1 MAVVLAPQLFLA
13 FSGGFEV
20 RASDGVLGV
29 VETPLFP
36 ADVAEPDFLVVR
48 VCDGGDA
55 RRPVVSAAFV
65 EAVDA
70 ERRIVFVHGETA
82 LLARLP
88 EHLPVTACRE
98 ALR

>member
-1 MAVVLAPQLFLA
+1 MFVVPAPQLLLA
-13 FSGGFEV
+13 FCAGFEV
-20 RASDGVLGV
+20 RANDGVLGI

-48 VCDGGDA
+48 VGDGARA
-55 RRPVVSAAFV
+55 RRPVVSTAFV

-70 ERRIVFVHGETA
+70 QQRIVFVHGRTGH
-82 LLARLP
+82 LARLP
-88 EHLPVTACRE
+88 EHLPITACRE

>member
-1 MAVVLAPQLFLA
+1 
-13 FSGGFEV
+13 
-20 RASDGVLGV
+20 
-29 VETPLFP
+29 
-36 ADVAEPDFLVVR
+36 
-48 VCDGGDA
+48 
-55 RRPVVSAAFV
+55 VSTAFV